1 MKSVFAFVM
10 LAVSVAFACPGG
22 HLKTFAVK
30 KKGKDV
36 VWAEVDMVSSTI
48 KAGKDST
55 ITEVLWQ
62 AANAETMEV
71 ICGLS
76 ADGDKGCG
84 TDVGLNFKLL
94 ENMNGTLTVAVQQGR
109 TVKRFKATRF
119 AQSRGI
125 GSCGAV
131 IYPEKK

>member
-1 MKSVFAFVM
+1 M
-10 LAVSVAFACPGG
+10 LAVSVAFACPGA

-30 KKGKDV
+30 KKKGKAV

-62 AANAETMEV
+62 AANAESMEV
-71 ICGLS
+71 ICGMS

-84 TDVGLNFKLL
+84 TDVGLNFKLF
-94 ENMNGTLTVAVQQGR
+94 ENMNGTLLDGVQKGK

-119 AQSRGI
+119 AQTRG
-125 GSCGAV
+125 CGEV
-131 IYPEKK
+131 VYPEKK